1 MTQKS
6 VAGPAKPTSSA
17 PQKKTTPTASK
28 GTAREAFMK
37 ELSQNP
43 RFKEAG
49 KSGEAFVIVG
59 AKKP

>member
-1 MTQKS
+1 M
-6 VAGPAKPTSSA
+6 
-17 PQKKTTPTASK
+17 

-49 KSGEAFVIVG
+49 KSGEAFVIGG